1 MEILYKES
9 IPKIKYNSS
18 SKNTLLAAISYKN
31 SKSNLITNQQN
42 VAMKKI
48 TNFQKILRT

>member
-9 IPKIKYNSS
+9 IPKIKYTSS

-31 SKSNLITNQQN
+31 SKQNLMSNQQN
-42 VAMKKI
+42 IAMRTI
-48 TNFQKILRT
+48 NNFQKIMRT